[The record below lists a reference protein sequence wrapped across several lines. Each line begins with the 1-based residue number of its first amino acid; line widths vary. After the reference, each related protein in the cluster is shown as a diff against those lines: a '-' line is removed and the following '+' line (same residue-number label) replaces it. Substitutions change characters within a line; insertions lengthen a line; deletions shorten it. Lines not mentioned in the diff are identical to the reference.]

1 MPFYTGYSVA
11 LKNGKIQNTRTTYKY
26 GLRVFLYRN
35 ITYQNYMYMG
45 NSRLILFE
53 CGKDL
58 GFTLHNGRVVLHI
71 GNNDAENMRND
82 VRKVG
87 NDLRAVMERQPL

>member
-1 MPFYTGYSVA
+1 
-11 LKNGKIQNTRTTYKY
+11 
-26 GLRVFLYRN
+26 
-35 ITYQNYMYMG
+35 MG

-58 GFTLHNGRVVLHI
+58 GFTLRNGRVVLHI

-82 VRKVG
+82 VRNVG
-87 NDLRAVMERQPL
+87 NDLRAVMERRPL